1 MALYTPQLAATFAII
16 CHQQINPIFMRF
28 FTTVFTALLLFSM
41 AHAQDKW
48 DVNNPQLG
56 DSTAISFTTD
66 EGTWMNLDV
75 SPDGSQIVFD
85 LLGDIYLVPIDG
97 GQAELLR
104 GGHAYE
110 VQPRFS
116 PNGSQISFTSD
127 AGGGDNIWVMDVNGE
142 NANQITNESFR
153 LLNNAVWAPDGEY
166 IIAKKHFSST
176 RSLGAGE
183 IWMYHKSGGAG
194 VQLVEKANEQQ
205 DIGEPWV
212 SPNGRYVYYSQ
223 DVYPGGGFQYN
234 KDPNSQIYVIRRYD
248 REEGDIETVTG
259 GNGGAVRSQISPD
272 GETLAFV
279 RRVRTKSVLFLRDLD
294 TGREW
299 PVYENLSKDQQEAW
313 AIFGVYTNFNWLPDN
328 RHIIVWANGKIN
340 RIDTQTR
347 ESEVIPFEVESNH
360 KIYDAV
366 RYQQDIA
373 QDEFRVKAVRQL
385 RTSPDGRTLVWSAA
399 GKLWSK
405 LLPDGT
411 PKRVTNSAH
420 LEFEPSFSPDGR
432 SIIYTS
438 WSDEEMGAIN
448 IVRLNEG
455 PNPERPSKVTTE
467 KGIYREPSFSP
478 NGNTIVF
485 RKESGNGQQ
494 GFVHTLNPGIY
505 TIPVRGGKETLVTES
520 GAFPRF
526 NAVGD
531 RIYYQ
536 TGGYIFGGI
545 NKSYRS
551 VDLSGNDEK
560 THFTSSYGHEFVP
573 SPDGKW
579 MAFSNLHKVYLAPI
593 PQTGKTI
600 ELNPNTRSIPV
611 KQISSEAGYHM
622 HWSAESDKI
631 HWTLG
636 EEYFTIDL
644 ENTFEFVEGAP
655 DSLPEPPSEGQPLE
669 LNLETYVPE
678 GQIAFTNARIITMNG
693 DEVIENG
700 TIVVNGN
707 RITALG
713 TNVEIPSDAKVIDA
727 SGKTIMP
734 GIVDVHAH
742 VGNFRLG
749 LAPQQQW
756 EYFANLA
763 YGVTTVHDPSSNS
776 EMIFSNSE
784 TIKAGNM
791 VGPRVFST
799 GVILYGAD
807 GSIKAEINNYEDAFF
822 ALNRTKAWGAFSVK
836 SYNQPRREQRQQVI
850 KAAKE
855 LEMMVVPEGG
865 SFYTHNMSMILDGHT
880 GIEHNVP
887 VVPLYKDVQ
896 ELWGSSETGYTP
908 THVVNYASISGEY
921 YWYQK
926 TNVWENERLLTF
938 TPRSVVDPRSRHR
951 IMVPDEEYEN
961 GHILTAQS
969 SKLLTDAGVKVNLG
983 AHGQLQGLGAHWELW
998 MFEQGG
1004 MTNME
1009 ALRAAT
1015 LNGAHY
1021 LGMDHEIGSLEVGKL
1036 ADLVVLDENPLE
1048 NIRNTNSITHTM
1060 VNGRLFDAATMNEVG
1075 NQERE
1080 RLPFWWE
1087 RDGYDEEFDWHA
1099 ITLSPAGLQC
1109 TCFGA
1114 H

>member
-1 MALYTPQLAATFAII
+1 MKFSTIFFAFLFAAT
-16 CHQQINPIFMRF
+16 
-28 FTTVFTALLLFSM
+28 TLF
-41 AHAQDKW
+41 AQDKW
-48 DVNNPQLG
+48 DVSNPDLG
-56 DSTAISFTTD
+56 ETTDITFTTD

-75 SPDGSQIVFD
+75 SPDGREIVFD
-85 LLGDIYLVPIDG
+85 LLGDIYLLDVEG
-97 GQAELLR
+97 GEAELLR
-104 GGHAYE
+104 GGPAYE
-110 VQPRFS
+110 IQPRFS
-116 PNGSQISFTSD
+116 PDGMQILFTSD
-127 AGGGDNIWVMDVNGE
+127 AGGGDNIWVMDLDGG
-142 NANQITNESFR
+142 NARQITDENFR
-153 LLNNAVWAPDGEY
+153 LLNNAVWTPDGEY

-194 VQLVEKANEQQ
+194 IQLVEKANDQQ

-212 SPNGRYVYYSQ
+212 SPDGRYIYYSQ
-223 DVYPGGGFQYN
+223 DVYPGGFFQYN

-248 REEGDIETVTG
+248 RDTGEIETVTG

-299 PVYENLSKDQQEAW
+299 PVYENMGKDQQEAW
-313 AIFGVYTNFNWLPDN
+313 AIFGVYPNFNWLPDN
-328 RHIIVWANGKIN
+328 QHIIAWANGKIN
-340 RIDTQTR
+340 KIDTETG
-347 ESEVIPFEVESNH
+347 ESEVIPFQAESTH
-360 KIYDAV
+360 EIAEAV
-366 RYQQDIA
+366 RFQQDIA
-373 QDEFRVKAVRQL
+373 PEEFRVKAVRQL
-385 RTSPDGRTLVWSAA
+385 RTSPDGRTLIWSAA
-399 GKLWSK
+399 GHLWSK
-405 LLPDGT
+405 MLPDGT
-411 PKRVTNSAH
+411 PKRVTNSDDF
-420 LEFEPSFSPDGR
+420 EFEPSFSPDGE
-432 SIIYTS
+432 SIVYVS
-438 WSDEEMGAIN
+438 WSDEDMGAIN
-448 IVRLNEG
+448 VVELNEG
-455 PNPERPSKVTTE
+455 PRPETPTKLTNE
-467 KGIYREPSFSP
+467 KGIYREPSFSTD
-478 NGNTIVF
+478 GRTIVF

-505 TIPVRGGKETLVTES
+505 TIPASGGSATMITDE
-520 GAFPRF
+520 GALPKFSPD
-526 NAVGD
+526 GE

-536 TGGYIFGGI
+536 TGGYIFGAI
-545 NKSYRS
+545 NKSYKS
-551 VDLSGNDEK
+551 VDLSGNDER
-560 THFTSSYGHEFVP
+560 THFTSSYGHEFAP

-593 PQTGKTI
+593 PKTGKTV

-622 HWSAESDKI
+622 HWSEESDKV

-636 EEYFTIDL
+636 EEYFTVDL

-655 DSLPEPPSEGQPLE
+655 DSLPEPPTEGIKLE
-669 LNLETYVPE
+669 MDLETYVPE
-678 GQIAFTNARIITMNG
+678 GMIAFTNARIITMKG
-693 DEVIENG
+693 DTVIENG
-700 TIVVNGN
+700 TILIDGN
-707 RITALG
+707 RISEVG
-713 TNVEIPSDAKVIDA
+713 ENVEVPANAKVIDA

-749 LAPQQQW
+749 ISPQQQW

-776 EMIFSNSE
+776 EMIFSHAE
-784 TIKAGNM
+784 AIKAGNM

-807 GSIKAEINNYEDAFF
+807 GSIKTEINSYEDALF

-836 SYNQPRREQRQQVI
+836 SYNQPRRDQRQQVI

-855 LEMMVVPEGG
+855 LEMMVMPEGG
-865 SFYTHNMSMILDGHT
+865 STFTHNMSMILDGHT

-887 VVPLYKDVQ
+887 VVPLYKDVR
-896 ELWGSSETGYTP
+896 ELWAASETGYTP
-908 THVVNYASISGEY
+908 THVVNYGSMSGEY

-938 TPRSVVDPRSRHR
+938 TPRSVIDPRSRHR
-951 IMVPDEEYEN
+951 TMIPDEEYEN
-961 GHILTAQS
+961 GHILTAES
-969 SKLLTDAGVKVNLG
+969 GKMLTDAGVKVNLG

-1021 LGMDHEIGSLEVGKL
+1021 LGMDHEIGSIEVGKL

-1048 NIRNTNSITHTM
+1048 DIRNTDSVTHTM

-1075 NQERE
+1075 NQEQE

-1087 RDGYDEEFDWHA
+1087 RDGYDERFDWHA
-1099 ITLSPAGLQC
+1099 NSIAPAGLQC
-1109 TCFGA
+1109 TCFGT

>member
-1 MALYTPQLAATFAII
+1 MKFSSLFLAFL
-16 CHQQINPIFMRF
+16 FVS
-28 FTTVFTALLLFSM
+28 TTLF
-41 AHAQDKW
+41 AQDKW
-48 DVNNPQLG
+48 DVSNPDLG
-56 DSTAISFTTD
+56 ETTDLTITTD

-75 SPDGSQIVFD
+75 SPDGQNIVFD
-85 LLGDIYLVPIDG
+85 LLGDIFIMPVEG

-104 GGHAYE
+104 GGGPYE
-110 VQPRFS
+110 IQPRFS
-116 PNGSQISFTSD
+116 PDGMQILFTSD
-127 AGGGDNIWVMDVNGE
+127 AGGGDNIWVMDLDGD
-142 NANQITNESFR
+142 NARQITNESFR
-153 LLNNAVWAPDGEY
+153 LLNNAVWTPDGEY

-194 VQLVEKANEQQ
+194 IQLVEKANDQQ

-212 SPNGRYVYYSQ
+212 SPDGRYIYYSQ
-223 DVYPGGGFQYN
+223 DVYPGGFFQYN

-248 REEGDIETVTG
+248 RETGEIETVTG
-259 GNGGAVRSQISPD
+259 GNGGAIRPQISPD

-294 TGREW
+294 TGREY
-299 PVYENLSKDQQEAW
+299 PVYENLSKDMQEAW
-313 AIFGVYTNFNWLPDN
+313 AIFGPNANFNWMPDN
-328 RHIIVWANGKIN
+328 QHIIIWANGKIN
-340 RIDTQTR
+340 KIDTETG
-347 ESEVIPFEVESNH
+347 ESEVIPFQAESSH
-360 KIYDAV
+360 EIAEAV
-366 RYQQDIA
+366 RFQQNIA
-373 QDEFRVKAVRQL
+373 PEEFRVKAVRQL

-399 GKLWSK
+399 GYLWSK
-405 LLPDGT
+405 MLPDGT
-411 PKRVTNSAH
+411 PRRITNSTDF
-420 LEFEPSFSPDGR
+420 EFEPSFSPDGE
-432 SIIYTS
+432 SIVFVS
-438 WSDEEMGAIN
+438 WSDEDMGAVN
-448 IVRLNEG
+448 VVELNES
-455 PNPERPSKVTTE
+455 PQPATPRKLTDE
-467 KGIYREPSFSP
+467 KGIYREPSFSSD
-478 NGNTIVF
+478 GRTIVF

-505 TIPVRGGKETLVTES
+505 TIPANGGSATMITDE
-520 GAFPRF
+520 GALPKFSPD
-526 NAVGD
+526 GE
-531 RIYYQ
+531 RIFYQ
-536 TGGYIFGGI
+536 TGGYIFGAI
-545 NKSYRS
+545 NKSYKS
-551 VDLSGNDEK
+551 VDLSGNDEQ
-560 THFTSSYGHEFVP
+560 THFTSSYGHEFAP

-593 PQTGKTI
+593 PKAGKTI

-622 HWSAESDKI
+622 HWSAESDKV

-636 EEYFTIDL
+636 EEYFTVNL
-644 ENTFEFVEGAP
+644 EDTFEFVEGAP
-655 DSLPEPPSEGQPLE
+655 DSLPEPPTEGLNLE
-669 LNLETYVPE
+669 MDLETYVPE
-678 GQIAFTNARIITMNG
+678 GMIAFTNARIITMRG
-693 DEVIENG
+693 DTVIQSG
-700 TIVVNGN
+700 TVLVDGN
-707 RITALG
+707 RIAG
-713 TNVEIPSDAKVIDA
+713 VGENVEIPSSAKVIDA

-749 LAPQQQW
+749 ISPQQQW

-776 EMIFSNSE
+776 EMVFSHSE
-784 TIKAGNM
+784 AIKAGHM
-791 VGPRVFST
+791 IGPRVFST

-807 GSIKAEINNYEDAFF
+807 GSIKTEINSYEDALF

-855 LEMMVVPEGG
+855 LEMMVMPEGG
-865 SFYTHNMSMILDGHT
+865 STFTHNMSMILDGHT

-887 VVPLYKDVQ
+887 VVPLYKDVR
-896 ELWGSSETGYTP
+896 ELWAASETGYTP
-908 THVVNYASISGEY
+908 THVVNYGSMSGEY

-938 TPRSVVDPRSRHR
+938 TPRGVIDPRSRHR
-951 IMVPDEEYEN
+951 TMIPDEEYEN
-961 GHILTAQS
+961 GHILTAES
-969 SKLLTDAGVKVNLG
+969 GKMLTDAGVKVNLG

-1021 LGMDHEIGSLEVGKL
+1021 LGMDHEIGSIEVGKL
-1036 ADLVVLDENPLE
+1036 ADLVVLSENPLDD
-1048 NIRNTNSITHTM
+1048 IRNTDSVTHTM
-1060 VNGRLFDAATMNEVG
+1060 VNGRLFDASTMNEVG

-1087 RDGYDEEFDWHA
+1087 RDGYDERFDWHA
-1099 ITLSPAGLQC
+1099 NSIAPAGLQC
-1109 TCFGA
+1109 TCFGT

>member
-1 MALYTPQLAATFAII
+1 MMKLFVTLFTL
-16 CHQQINPIFMRF
+16 F
-28 FTTVFTALLLFSM
+28 FSFTLSY
-41 AHAQDKW
+41 AQDTW
-48 DVNNPQLG
+48 DVTNPDLG
-56 DSTAISFTTD
+56 ESSEVTFTTD

-85 LLGDIYLVPIDG
+85 LLGDIYIMPVAG
-97 GQAELLR
+97 GQATLLR

-110 VQPRFS
+110 IQPRFS
-116 PNGSQISFTSD
+116 PDGSQISFTSD
-127 AGGGDNIWVMDVNGE
+127 AGGGDNIWLMDVDGE
-142 NANQITNESFR
+142 NATQVTDESFR
-153 LLNNAVWAPDGEY
+153 LLNNAVWTPDGEY

-183 IWMYHKSGGAG
+183 IWMYHKSGGSG
-194 VQLVEKANEQQ
+194 IQLVEKANDQQ

-212 SPNGRYVYYSQ
+212 SPDGRYVYYSQ
-223 DVYPGGGFQYN
+223 DVYPGGYFQYN

-248 REEGDIETVTG
+248 REEGEIETVTG

-272 GETLAFV
+272 GETLAFI

-299 PVYENLSKDQQEAW
+299 PVYENMSKDQQEAW
-313 AIFGVYTNFNWLPDN
+313 AISGVYPNFNWLPDN
-328 RHIIVWANGKIN
+328 RHIIAWANGKIN
-340 RIDTQTR
+340 KIDTETGV
-347 ESEVIPFEVESNH
+347 SEVIPFEAESSHN
-360 KIYDAV
+360 IVNAV
-366 RYQQDIA
+366 RFKQDIA
-373 QDEFRVKAVRQL
+373 PEEFRVKAVRQL

-399 GKLWSK
+399 GYLWSK
-405 LLPDGT
+405 MLPDGT
-411 PKRVTNSAH
+411 PKRVTDSDEF
-420 LEFEPSFSPDGR
+420 EFEPSFSPDGN
-432 SIIYTS
+432 SVVYVS
-438 WSDEEMGAIN
+438 WSDENMGAIN
-448 IVRLNEG
+448 VVELNAG
-455 PNPERPSKVTTE
+455 PNPSTSRKVTTD
-467 KGIYREPSFSP
+467 KGIYREPSFSN

-505 TIPVRGGKETLVTES
+505 TIPASGGSTTMITDE
-520 GAFPRF
+520 GAMPQFSPED
-526 NAVGD
+526 D

-536 TGGYIFGGI
+536 TGGYIFGSI
-545 NKSYRS
+545 NKSYKS
-551 VDLSGNDEK
+551 VNLRGEDER
-560 THFTSSYGHEFVP
+560 THFTSSYGHEFSP
-573 SPDGKW
+573 SPDGEW
-579 MAFSNLHKVYLAPI
+579 MAFSNLHKVYVAPI
-593 PQTGKTI
+593 PKTGKTI
-600 ELNPNTRSIPV
+600 ELNPDTKSLPL

-622 HWSAESDKI
+622 HWSSDSEKI

-636 EEYFTIDL
+636 EEYFTVDL
-644 ENTFEFVEGAP
+644 KDTFQFVEGAP
-655 DSLPEPPSEGQPLE
+655 DSLPEPPAEGQKLE
-669 LNLETYVPE
+669 LDLETYVPE
-678 GQIAFTNARIITMNG
+678 GQIAFTNARIITMKG
-693 DEVIENG
+693 DTVIENG
-700 TIVVNGN
+700 TLLVDGN
-707 RITALG
+707 RISSIG
-713 TNVEIPSDAKVIDA
+713 TNIEVPAGAKVIDA
-727 SGKTIMP
+727 TGKTIMP

-749 LAPQQQW
+749 VSPQQQW

-776 EMIFSNSE
+776 EMIFSHSE
-784 TIKAGNM
+784 AIKAGDM

-807 GSIKAEINNYEDAFF
+807 GSIKAEINSYDDALF
-822 ALNRTKAWGAFSVK
+822 ALERTKAWGAFSVK
-836 SYNQPRREQRQQVI
+836 SYNQPRREQRQQII

-865 SFYTHNMSMILDGHT
+865 SYFTHNMSMILDGHT

-896 ELWGSSETGYTP
+896 ELWSASETGYTP
-908 THVVNYASISGEY
+908 THVVNYGSISGEY

-938 TPRSVVDPRSRHR
+938 TPRSVIDPRSRHR
-951 IMVPDEEYEN
+951 TMIPDEEYEN
-961 GHILTAQS
+961 GHILTAES
-969 SKLLTDAGVKVNLG
+969 SKMLTDAGVKVNLG

-1036 ADLVVLDENPLE
+1036 ADLVVLDENPLDD
-1048 NIRNTNSITHTM
+1048 IRNTNSVTHTM

-1087 RDGYDEEFDWHA
+1087 RDGYDERFDWHA
-1099 ITLSPAGLQC
+1099 NTIAPAGLQC
-1109 TCFGA
+1109 TCFGV